1 MPAARRFPLQLI
13 GAFFA
18 LYVIWGSTYLVIR
31 IGIESWP
38 PLMMAGVR
46 FLIAGSLMYGF
57 MRWRGAPA
65 PTAVQWR
72 SAAMIGFL
80 LLACGNG
87 GVTLAEHS
95 GVASGVAAL
104 AVATVPLFTLLFGYF
119 WGNRNILADAM
130 PGDLFAESYAF
141 LPGELLR
148 VSVVSEEP
156 SRLMLVDSRRMLEIC
171 SSACRFHTRLVQN
184 VLAESARKNL
194 ALTRKLSHM
203 SKRTTREKLLSYLSG
218 QSLAAGSETF
228 EIPFNRQQ
236 LADYLCVDRSA
247 MSNELCKMRDEGM
260 LSFDKSSFHLKSEIE
275 I

>member
-18 LYVIWGSTYLVIR
+18 LYIIWGSTYLAIR

-46 FLIAGSLMYGF
+46 FLIAGSLMYAF

-104 AVATVPLFTLLFGYF
+104 AVAPHAHVVHHHA
-119 WGNRNILADAM
+119 RALA
-130 PGDLFAESYAF
+130 
-141 LPGELLR
+141 
-148 VSVVSEEP
+148 SERQ
-156 SRLMLVDSRRMLEIC
+156 SLCATDTTAGADSRGI
-171 SSACRFHTRLVQN
+171 SSTGR
-184 VLAESARKNL
+184 
-194 ALTRKLSHM
+194 
-203 SKRTTREKLLSYLSG
+203 G
-218 QSLAAGSETF
+218 
-228 EIPFNRQQ
+228 
-236 LADYLCVDRSA
+236 
-247 MSNELCKMRDEGM
+247 
-260 LSFDKSSFHLKSEIE
+260 
-275 I
+275 

>member
-18 LYVIWGSTYLVIR
+18 LYIIWGSTYLAIR

-87 GVTLAEHS
+87 GVTDAK
-95 GVASGVAAL
+95 
-104 AVATVPLFTLLFGYF
+104 TLTG
-119 WGNRNILADAM
+119 
-130 PGDLFAESYAF
+130 
-141 LPGELLR
+141 
-148 VSVVSEEP
+148 
-156 SRLMLVDSRRMLEIC
+156 MLWL
-171 SSACRFHTRLVQN
+171 QN
-184 VLAESARKNL
+184 VL
-194 ALTRKLSHM
+194 
-203 SKRTTREKLLSYLSG
+203 SG
-218 QSLAAGSETF
+218 AWTLDWQTLPA
-228 EIPFNRQQ
+228 
-236 LADYLCVDRSA
+236 
-247 MSNELCKMRDEGM
+247 
-260 LSFDKSSFHLKSEIE
+260 
-275 I
+275 